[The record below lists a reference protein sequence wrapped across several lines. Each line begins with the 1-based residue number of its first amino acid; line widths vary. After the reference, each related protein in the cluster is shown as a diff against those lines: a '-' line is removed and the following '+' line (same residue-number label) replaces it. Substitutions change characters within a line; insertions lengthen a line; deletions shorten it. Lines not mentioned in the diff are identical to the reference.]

1 MQGSCGQI
9 PTLYHLHRNSIPFIL
24 YIATYMYSYKGN
36 VSVVKN
42 QLNGMVEWN
51 NGLEYWNGL
60 INAKKLDLTASWISS
75 WISDIMGA

>member
-1 MQGSCGQI
+1 
-9 PTLYHLHRNSIPFIL
+9 
-24 YIATYMYSYKGN
+24 MYSYKGN

-75 WISDIMGA
+75 WISDVMGA